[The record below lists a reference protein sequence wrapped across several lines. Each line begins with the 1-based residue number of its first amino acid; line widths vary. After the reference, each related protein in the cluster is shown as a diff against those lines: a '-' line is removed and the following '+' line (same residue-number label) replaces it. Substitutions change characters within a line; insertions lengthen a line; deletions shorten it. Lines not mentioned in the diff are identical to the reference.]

1 MGDISL
7 LDLPM
12 LFSYQFFQFAI
23 IGGILAGIVCA
34 IVGVFI
40 ILRKQAMLGDGLAH
54 ASFGGI
60 AIGLFLGLLP
70 LVTALIVS
78 IVTVLSIS
86 YLRRKGIAPSDTA
99 IAVFLA
105 LGFATG
111 LILIS
116 LSGGFSVDLFSYLF
130 GSILTIDITDLGII
144 CALSVSII
152 LFLTL
157 FYREMVAI
165 TFDEEFA
172 KLSGIPVHVLSPAF
186 DVLVAVTIVLSIK
199 IVGVILVSA
208 LIVIPALA
216 ALQLGLSFRKTVL
229 ASVLFSILSVF
240 SGITLSAVY
249 GLATSGVIVFIAGAI
264 FLITAIYRKLGE

>member
-7 LDLPM
+7 LPM